1 MLKPTLIAL
10 LAFAVVNQAI
20 AEPATAEFKTEAAA
34 LAKRFAQT
42 LKPQL
47 QQALTEGGPVAAIAV
62 CSHKAPEIARQLS
75 AESGWQV
82 KRVSLKPRNPA
93 AEPEAWQRQVLLS
106 FDQRAAAGEDPQTL
120 SQVAQTESQLRFMK
134 AQGVAPLCLTCH
146 GSQLAPE
153 VKTALDKYYPNDSA
167 RGYQPGQI
175 RGAIS
180 IVAPRL
186 SAQN

>member
-47 QQALTEGGPVAAIAV
+47 QQALAEGGPVAAIAV

-93 AEPEAWQRQVLLS
+93 AEPEAGSDRFCCHLIS
-106 FDQRAAAGEDPQTL
+106 GPQ
-120 SQVAQTESQLRFMK
+120 
-134 AQGVAPLCLTCH
+134 P
-146 GSQLAPE
+146 
-153 VKTALDKYYPNDSA
+153 VKT
-167 RGYQPGQI
+167 R
-175 RGAIS
+175 
-180 IVAPRL
+180 RL
-186 SAQN
+186 

>member
-10 LAFAVVNQAI
+10 VAFALVNQAI
-20 AEPATAEFKTEAAA
+20 AEPATAEFKTEAAS

-47 QQALTEGGPVAAIAV
+47 QQALAEGGPVAAIAV

-153 VKTALDKYYPNDSA
+153 VKTALDKHYPNDSA

>member
-1 MLKPTLIAL
+1 MLKPTLTAL
-10 LAFAVVNQAI
+10 LAFALANQAT
-20 AEPATAEFKTEAAA
+20 AEPTAAEFKTEAAT

-47 QQALTEGGPVAAIAV
+47 QQALAEGGPVAAIEV
-62 CSHKAPEIARQLS
+62 CSQKAPEIAHQLS

-106 FDQRAAAGEDPQTL
+106 FDERAAAGEDPQSL
-120 SQVAQTESQLRFMK
+120 SHIDETESQLRFMK

-146 GSQLAPE
+146 GSQLTPE
-153 VKTALDKYYPNDSA
+153 VKTALDEHYPNDSA
-167 RGYQPGQI
+167 RDYQLGQI